1 MLLPESKN
9 KMQEE
14 PDYIMIKVFSCR
26 NGFSKKKKKK
36 EKQFRGPKLKMC
48 FATQPLSMS
57 N

>member
-26 NGFSKKKKKK
+26 NGFSKKKKEKK
-36 EKQFRGPKLKMC
+36 SNFVALNLKC
-48 FATQPLSMS
+48 VLLHSP
-57 N
+57 

>member
-26 NGFSKKKKKK
+26 NGFSKKKKK